1 VKRLQRI
8 AARGTAVAVG
18 ACLLVLLG
26 QAAPA
31 MADTSTAQAQ
41 AVTLTLL
48 GGTSATAVSAASNN
62 GEQETQISGAA
73 PGLGL
78 LGQQPLISAG
88 ALVQKAVAYPDGTST
103 SCAGLVGNGGSISVG
118 ADGSCTVSGGG
129 GVQLDL
135 AGLAT
140 IKADAIIASCRAVA
154 GQSPVAEA
162 TLANASV
169 LLLGLPLLDLSLAT
183 APNTGLDIPGVAT
196 LLLNARSAPAGPG
209 SIRATALRISL
220 LGSVLAADL
229 GIATCGENAVIQ
241 PAPAVPIHSLPV
253 VGAVVGAALWLGRH
267 RLRDLTSTLRTS
279 R

>member
-1 VKRLQRI
+1 MRLRRI

-18 ACLLVLLG
+18 ACLMVLLG

-48 GGTSATAVSAASNN
+48 GGTAGTALSTASNN

-73 PGLGL
+73 PGLGV

-88 ALVQKAVAYPDGTST
+88 VLVQKAVAYADGIST
-103 SCAGLVGNGGSISVG
+103 SCAGLAGNGGVISVG
-118 ADGSCTVSGGG
+118 VDGSCTVAGGG
-129 GVQLDL
+129 GVVIDL

-140 IKADAIIASCRAVA
+140 IKADAIIASCRAMA
-154 GQSPVAEA
+154 GQEPVART

-169 LLLGLPLLDLSLAT
+169 LLLGLPLLNLSLAT
-183 APNTGLDIPGVAT
+183 APDTGIDIPGIAT
-196 LLLNARSAPAGPG
+196 LLIDARSAPAGPG
-209 SIRATALRISL
+209 SVRATALKVAL
-220 LGSVLAADL
+220 LGSVLAADI
-229 GIATCGENAVIQ
+229 GVATCGQNAVIQ
-241 PAPAVPIHSLPV
+241 PVPAVPVHSIPV
-253 VGAVVGAALWLGRH
+253 VGAALGAALWLGRH
-267 RLRDLTSTLRTS
+267 RLRDLASALRPT